1 MIFILVHGLGHGGWC
16 WEQTKQELE
25 LRGHRVAAPDLPLTS
40 LVDDADCV
48 ARLVDQQSTS
58 ADGEAGK
65 VVLVG
70 HSYGGLVISAAAA
83 RAKKPVDHLVYLAA
97 AMIGSNDD
105 YFALLAEHGTEL
117 SANLIESDGTWLTV
131 SQEKAAQG
139 FYGACDE
146 ATIQRA
152 VALLRPTSLNCWNL
166 ITPIPEP
173 WLQIRS
179 LYIVCSQDEA
189 MPPGMQRVLAGN
201 ATETA
206 ELDTDHS
213 PFFSANSEL
222 CDLLVGRTEAVSV
235 AAG

>member
-1 MIFILVHGLGHGGWC
+1 MTRQILI
-16 WEQTKQELE
+16 
-25 LRGHRVAAPDLPLTS
+25 
-40 LVDDADCV
+40 VDD
-48 ARLVDQQSTS
+48 
-58 ADGEAGK
+58 EASN
-65 VVLVG
+65 LEA
-70 HSYGGLVISAAAA
+70 IA
-83 RAKKPVDHLVYLAA
+83 RAIDRTDELPVLSEEAIVAFRDDETDTSEFAA
-97 AMIGSNDD
+97 LDDD

-131 SQEKAAQG
+131 SPEKAAQG

-146 ATIQRA
+146 ATVQQA
-152 VALLRPTSLNCWNL
+152 VARLRPTSLNCWNL